1 VTVPLPS
8 LWELAGMGHV
18 CSRVLFYVSERLLFL
33 CVSLC
38 TCVMAVCSVFFSEL
52 FYVWKDTFSPSWH
65 SSGC

>member
-1 VTVPLPS
+1 
-8 LWELAGMGHV
+8 MGHV